1 MRLAVYNSG
10 VLAEAR
16 GIAVVLAMVLGA
28 CSKAPAPSSAAPH
41 NATSDPWYRTATEE
55 LIHLSRGASDAYAQ
69 GNSDKASALIEQ
81 GEPVASRL
89 LAVPK
94 PTLQAA
100 RAASDLDELYGKM
113 LFKNRHYGWARLQFQ
128 KNLARWKHWQ
138 PQTPDTAAR
147 WRAAQTAI
155 DDCDKKLEAPVL

>member
-10 VLAEAR
+10 VLALVALLLS
-16 GIAVVLAMVLGA
+16 GCAKPPV
-28 CSKAPAPSSAAPH
+28 PAAAAAPH
-41 NATSDPWYRTATEE
+41 DATTDPWYRTATEE
-55 LIHLSRGASDAYAQ
+55 LRNLTRGANEAYAQ
-69 GNSDKASALIEQ
+69 DNADKASTLIEQ

-94 PTLQAA
+94 PSLLAVQ
-100 RAASDLDELYGKM
+100 AASDLDELYGKM

-138 PQTPDTAAR
+138 PRTPDTAAR
-147 WRAAQTAI
+147 LHAAQMAI
-155 DDCDKKLEAPVL
+155 DDCDKRL